1 MSVQKATLR
10 RGWRQSSV
18 IYRGAISDLVIAV
31 GRAFALLLNLRTDL
45 FGRSSKLIKELELFE
60 LRLEGAFC

>member
-31 GRAFALLLNLRTDL
+31 DRAFALLLNLRTDL